1 MNLEATRAYH
11 RQWSRDHAADITA
24 KRCTPEGREKQRAAS
39 KRYREKNPEA
49 DMLRIV
55 KQSARIKGL
64 AFNLT
69 KEDIV
74 IPDMCPVL
82 GIPLF
87 KDGTK
92 GANTPSV
99 DRIKPELGYVKGN
112 ILVVSLLANRI
123 KTNATAEQ
131 ILAVGKF
138 YAELEAQR
146 G

>member
-1 MNLEATRAYH
+1 MNVEATRAYH
-11 RQWSRDHAADITA
+11 RQWSRINADKIAA
-24 KRCTPEGREKQRAAS
+24 KRRTPEGREKQKAAS

-55 KQSARIKGL
+55 KQSARLKGL
-64 AFNLT
+64 DFNLT

-74 IPDMCPVL
+74 IPTICPVL
-82 GIPLF
+82 GIPLY
-87 KDGTK
+87 KDGSK

-112 ILVVSLLANRI
+112 ILIVSLLANRI